1 MVYNESLMRSSSSL
15 FRVVPPL
22 LLLLLVALPFFGW
35 VSADQVDG
43 GVEGS
48 WVVEAEIERDVDEP
62 VDDDPRIDAAE
73 TFFPLVT
80 LLAAVECPEHYDAF
94 ALSLPSVRAPP
105 TPPRV

>member
-1 MVYNESLMRSSSSL
+1 MVYNKLLMISSASL
-15 FRVVPPL
+15 FRAVPPL
-22 LLLLLVALPFFGW
+22 LLLLLVALPFVGW
-35 VSADQVDG
+35 VPADQADG

-62 VDDDPRIDAAE
+62 VDDEPQVDSAE

-80 LLAAVECPEHYDAF
+80 LLAAVERPEHYVAF